1 MSDRSEGEG
10 RVGLDV
16 REGLDSRE
24 EAQWEGSDRRG
35 QTGRLDGRGRGWTG
49 EGGGADGREGPDRE
63 GGLDEKAGLVGTG

>member
-1 MSDRSEGEG
+1 M
-10 RVGLDV
+10 

-49 EGGGADGREGPDRE
+49 EGGGGGVGE
-63 GGLDEKAGLVGTG
+63 GGGGEGGWGGGGGGVDTG